1 MFVLSQD
8 RLTMD
13 IEAST
18 LQLMLQLLE
27 TDPELQNPEKEFDLI
42 LKDPALCAM
51 QDKHREKVSQLCEE
65 MQQKGHAKHL
75 KLDNLNVSPSLY
87 LAVCVCFLKYR
98 VIILM
103 YFNGKMYAVKI
114 DFYY

>member
-18 LQLMLQLLE
+18 LSLMLQLLE
-27 TDPELQNPEKEFDLI
+27 TDPELRNPEKEIDLI

-51 QDKHREKVSQLCEE
+51 QDRHREKVYQLCEE

-75 KLDNLNVSPSLY
+75 KLDNINVSY
-87 LAVCVCFLKYR
+87 LLLSVSVFIFFLR
-98 VIILM
+98 
-103 YFNGKMYAVKI
+103 
-114 DFYY
+114 

>member
-18 LQLMLQLLE
+18 LSLMLQLLE
-27 TDPELQNPEKEFDLI
+27 TDLEMRSPEKEIDLI
-42 LKDPALCAM
+42 LKDPALVAM
-51 QDKHREKVSQLCEE
+51 QDKHREKVFSLCEE

-75 KLDNLNVSPSLY
+75 KLDNINVSLY
-87 LAVCVCFLKYR
+87 FKQSIYLK
-98 VIILM
+98 V
-103 YFNGKMYAVKI
+103 
-114 DFYY
+114 

>member
-1 MFVLSQD
+1 MSSFFLQNLALCTATLMFVLSQD

-18 LQLMLQLLE
+18 LSLMLQLLE
-27 TDPELQNPEKEFDLI
+27 TDPELRNPEKEIDLI

-51 QDKHREKVSQLCEE
+51 QDRHREKVYQLCEE

-75 KLDNLNVSPSLY
+75 KLDNINVS
-87 LAVCVCFLKYR
+87 F
-98 VIILM
+98 
-103 YFNGKMYAVKI
+103 
-114 DFYY
+114 